1 MRQASPL
8 LGVWFF
14 FAYIVIMVLIMMN
27 IFLAILGEAYSM
39 IKEENDNARKNKVAP
54 APALTID
61 P

>member
-54 APALTID
+54 APALTLT
-61 P
+61 

>member
-39 IKEENDNARKNKVAP
+39 IKEENDNARKNKVAL
-54 APALTID
+54 APALTLT
-61 P
+61 